1 MAQNRISGDSAAT
14 TLPFLNSSYED
25 LIKKLNAAWH
35 ERSLQIFMAI
45 VLAHWA
51 EHLVQ
56 AYQIYVMGWPIP
68 ESLGVIGYWFPWM
81 FQSELLH
88 YAYALVML
96 IGIWILR
103 SGFTGSSY
111 TWWMIAFWI
120 QFWHHI
126 EHALLQ
132 VQAIIGLNLGGA
144 PVPMSIVQYVI
155 PRVELH
161 LIYNTLVFIPMI
173 IGMYFHMFPPSG
185 EKAHAQCSCAVR
197 PKKKAA

>member
-1 MAQNRISGDSAAT
+1 MAQHRMTGDLSAPSLLISQPWYVNMMQ
-14 TLPFLNSSYED
+14 TLNTV
-25 LIKKLNAAWH
+25 WH

-56 AYQIYVMGWPIP
+56 AYQIYVLGWPLP

-88 YAYALVML
+88 YGYALVML
-96 IGIWILR
+96 IGLWILR
-103 SGFTGSSY
+103 TGFMGSSY
-111 TWWMIAFWI
+111 TWWMISFWI

-126 EHALLQ
+126 EHGLLQ
-132 VQAIIGLNLGGA
+132 FQAIIGYNLGGG
-144 PVPMSIVQYVI
+144 PVPMSVVQFIV

-161 LIYNTLVFIPMI
+161 LIYNTIVFIPMI
-173 IGMYFHMFPPSG
+173 VAMYKHMFPPLG
-185 EKAHAQCSCAVR
+185 EAAHMQCSCAIKPR
-197 PKKKAA
+197 KSTS

>member
-1 MAQNRISGDSAAT
+1 MAQHRMTGDLSAPSLLISQPWYVNMMQ
-14 TLPFLNSSYED
+14 TLNTV
-25 LIKKLNAAWH
+25 WH

-56 AYQIYVMGWPIP
+56 AYQIYVLGWPLP

-88 YAYALVML
+88 YGYALVML
-96 IGIWILR
+96 IGLWILR
-103 SGFTGSSY
+103 TGFMGSSY
-111 TWWMIAFWI
+111 TWWMISFWI

-126 EHALLQ
+126 EHGLLQ
-132 VQAIIGLNLGGA
+132 FQAIIGYNLGGG
-144 PVPMSIVQYVI
+144 PVPMSVVQFIV

-173 IGMYFHMFPPSG
+173 VAMYKHMFPPLG
-185 EKAHAQCSCAVR
+185 EAAHMQCSCAIKPR
-197 PKKKAA
+197 KTTS

>member
-1 MAQNRISGDSAAT
+1 MAQHRMTGDYSAPSFLISHAWYVNMMQ
-14 TLPFLNSSYED
+14 TLNTV
-25 LIKKLNAAWH
+25 WH

-56 AYQIYVMGWPIP
+56 AYQIYVLGWPIP

-81 FQSELLH
+81 FQSEFLH
-88 YAYALVML
+88 YGYALVML

-103 SGFTGSSY
+103 TGFVGSSY
-111 TWWMIAFWI
+111 TWWMISFWI

-126 EHALLQ
+126 EHGLLQ
-132 VQAIIGLNLGGA
+132 FQAIIGYNLGGS
-144 PVPMSIVQYVI
+144 PVPMSIAQFFI

-161 LIYNTLVFIPMI
+161 LIYNTLVFVPMI
-173 IGMYFHMFPPSG
+173 VAMYKHMFPPSG
-185 EKAHAQCSCAVR
+185 EAAHMQCSCAIKPR
-197 PKKKAA
+197 KSTS

>member
-1 MAQNRISGDSAAT
+1 MAQHRMTGDLSAPSLLISQPWYVNMMQ
-14 TLPFLNSSYED
+14 TLNTV
-25 LIKKLNAAWH
+25 WH

-56 AYQIYVMGWPIP
+56 AYQIYVLGWPLP

-88 YAYALVML
+88 YGYALVML

-103 SGFTGSSY
+103 TGFVGNSY
-111 TWWMIAFWI
+111 TWWMISFWI

-126 EHALLQ
+126 EHGLLQ
-132 VQAIIGLNLGGA
+132 FQAIIGYNLGGG
-144 PVPMSIVQYVI
+144 PVPMSVVQFVV

-173 IGMYFHMFPPSG
+173 VAMYKHMFPPLG
-185 EKAHAQCSCAVR
+185 EAAHMQCSCAIKPR
-197 PKKKAA
+197 KSTS